1 MIDYYETY
9 FYEEDYY
16 IMALRELLQKVDYKL
31 EKNFLSNVRYL
42 KDLYTGTEIHD
53 YVFYNQI
60 K

>member
-1 MIDYYETY
+1 
-9 FYEEDYY
+9 
-16 IMALRELLQKVDYKL
+16 MALRELLQKVDHKL